1 MNEFKIMDAIVECYP
16 DGIMLVSDRGVILKE
31 NKLAQKL
38 RAAIAPDHTAQ
49 PQVPEQIWSICQ
61 LLISDRPESSS
72 LNIIL
77 EDRINL
83 SDTNA
88 IRIRVRWF
96 ESVVSGACLMVTLE
110 DEMQSARNRVM
121 SEKQRYGLTP
131 REAEVWL
138 LRQVNYTYKRIAE
151 TLHITVDTVKKHI
164 KSINAKR
171 QAFLWS
177 QESYTA

>member
-1 MNEFKIMDAIVECYP
+1 MNDFKITDAIIECYP
-16 DGIMLVSDRGVILKE
+16 DGIMLVSDRGAILKE
-31 NKLAQKL
+31 NTLAQKL
-38 RAAIAPDHTAQ
+38 CAAIAPHTTQ

-61 LLISDRPESSS
+61 LLIGDRPDPSS

-96 ESVVSGACLMVTLE
+96 ESVISGACLMVTLE
-110 DEMQSARNRVM
+110 DEMQSAWNRVM
-121 SEKQRYGLTP
+121 AEKQRYGLTP

-164 KSINAKR
+164 KNINAKR

-177 QESYTA
+177 QEPYTA